1 MYNNL
6 RIVYI
11 TTPTKEE
18 ARTISKALLE
28 ADLAACV
35 NLLDGMESIYKW
47 KGKIEEARETVMIV
61 KTHYSKVKLL
71 TQKVLELHSYEVP
84 CVISLTLTENEGN
97 PEYLDWLL
105 QESKDKP

>member
-61 KTHYSKVKLL
+61 KTHYWAIGPATGAVDEMGKLAHG
-71 TQKVLELHSYEVP
+71 ELMGHE
-84 CVISLTLTENEGN
+84 THKGTE
-97 PEYLDWLL
+97 P
-105 QESKDKP
+105 